1 MELNARGRKGMRKL
15 ALVGLAA
22 AAAIGAYGCAS
33 VGRNA
38 FAEPTVTLRD
48 VKLQGIGLTGGSFD
62 VILSVY
68 NPNGYRLDADQ
79 INYNLFVDSLRFAN
93 GTLNQRFTV
102 QEKDST
108 LVTVPISF
116 SYAGVGEAGRQ
127 LLNTGSVNYRVNG
140 YVNVATP
147 VGSFKVPYDRT
158 GRFSTLGGASR

>member
-1 MELNARGRKGMRKL
+1 MRKL
-15 ALVGLAA
+15 VLVGAA
-22 AAAIGAYGCAS
+22 AVAALGAYGCAS

-38 FAEPTVTLRD
+38 FAEPVVTLRD

-68 NPNGYRLDADQ
+68 NPNGYRLDASQ

-102 QEKDST
+102 QENDST
-108 LVTVPISF
+108 LVTVPINF
-116 SYAGVGEAGRQ
+116 SYSGVGEAGRQ

-140 YVNVATP
+140 DVTVATP